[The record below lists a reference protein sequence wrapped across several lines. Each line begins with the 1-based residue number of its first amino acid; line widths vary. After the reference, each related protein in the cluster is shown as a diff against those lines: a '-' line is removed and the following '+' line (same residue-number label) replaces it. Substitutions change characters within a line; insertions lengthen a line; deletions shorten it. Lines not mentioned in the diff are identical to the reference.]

1 MTIDEWIALY
11 EKKTDS
17 TFKPHPNFKLLF
29 FPETGFCEVA
39 FEPKTEMVMA
49 YQLCGDGRFWKRVLD
64 SLAMVAGFKHC
75 GAICIR
81 HVKPYIRLFGF
92 HITREEKLA
101 DDTFIY
107 YCEDT
112 QGNHARLAPAWKN
125 EDGTY
130 SYYVTWEVK
139 EWQSP
144 TSSRHKQTA

>member
-1 MTIDEWIALY
+1 MTLDEWIKLY

-17 TFKPHPNFKLLF
+17 TFKPHPSFKLLF
-29 FPETGFCEVA
+29 FPERGFCEVA
-39 FEPKTEMVMA
+39 FEPKTEMIMA

-92 HITREEKLA
+92 HISREEKLA
-101 DDTFIY
+101 DDTCIY
-107 YCEDT
+107 YCENAD
-112 QGNHARLAPAWKN
+112 GVHARIAPAWKN

-139 EWQSP
+139 EWQIP
-144 TSSRHKQTA
+144 TNNRHRQTA